1 MTPRRFSTDALTG
14 SLLRLLPL
22 AALALLAAACGGGGS
37 SGGGDAPRTLPADFA
52 VRYEWGNGA
61 LPPPYHY
68 DYTVHLGPGA
78 GVGRVE
84 FRPGHDSVP
93 VWTES
98 FPVTEAQL
106 RSMYAVFMARGVF
119 DRAWSEGQ
127 PMAGGETEWL
137 EATADGRS
145 VTLPSQPRDEDRP
158 ALREV
163 YAAVRAVVPDGVVAG
178 LVARQERFQ
187 QQQGAS
193 AGEPASSTPDS
204 VP

>member
-1 MTPRRFSTDALTG
+1 MTATLS
-14 SLLRLLPL
+14 RLPPL
-22 AALALLAAACGGGGS
+22 AALLCVAAACGGGS
-37 SGGGDAPRTLPADFA
+37 AGGGDAPRTLPADFA

-61 LPPPYHY
+61 LPPPHHY

-78 GVGRVE
+78 GTGRVE

-93 VWTES
+93 VWTET
-98 FPVTEAQL
+98 FPVSEAQL
-106 RSMYAVFMARGVF
+106 RSVYAVFMARGVF

-145 VTLPSQPRDEDRP
+145 VTLPSQPRDEDRA

-163 YAAVRAVVPDGVVAG
+163 YAAVRAVVPRGVIAG

-187 QQQGAS
+187 EEQGAS
-193 AGEPASSTPDS
+193 GGAPEAVPSSSSPES

>member
-1 MTPRRFSTDALTG
+1 MTLTMPPRLALF
-14 SLLRLLPL
+14 
-22 AALALLAAACGGGGS
+22 AVLALLAAGCGTPDPNPDPGGGRAP
-37 SGGGDAPRTLPADFA
+37 GGMPADFA

-68 DYTVHLGPGA
+68 DYTIRLGPGA
-78 GVGRVE
+78 GTGRVE
-84 FRPGHDSVP
+84 FRPGHDSLP

-106 RSMYAVFMARGVF
+106 RSVYAVFMARGVF
-119 DRAWSEGQ
+119 DRAWGEGR

-137 EATADGRS
+137 EATARGRS
-145 VTLPSQPRDEDRP
+145 VILPSQPRDEDRT

-163 YAAVRAVVPDGVVAG
+163 YAAVRAVVPRGMIAG

-187 QQQGAS
+187 QEGGAPG
-193 AGEPASSTPDS
+193 AAPTVDSTSTSPDGT
-204 VP
+204 P

>member
-1 MTPRRFSTDALTG
+1 MTATLS
-14 SLLRLLPL
+14 RLAPL
-22 AALALLAAACGGGGS
+22 AALLCIAAACGGGS
-37 SGGGDAPRTLPADFA
+37 AGGGDAPRTLPADFA

-106 RSMYAVFMARGVF
+106 RSMYAVLMARGVF

-163 YAAVRAVVPDGVVAG
+163 YAAVRAVVPRGVIAG
-178 LVARQERFQ
+178 LVARQEQFQ
-187 QQQGAS
+187 QQQGATGGAPAS
-193 AGEPASSTPDS
+193 ARPSSTPDS

>member
-1 MTPRRFSTDALTG
+1 MTASFS
-14 SLLRLLPL
+14 RLAPL
-22 AALALLAAACGGGGS
+22 AALLLMAAACGGGS
-37 SGGGDAPRTLPADFA
+37 AGGGDAPRTLPADFA

-78 GVGRVE
+78 GGGRVE

-106 RSMYAVFMARGVF
+106 RRVYAVFMARGVF
-119 DRAWSEGQ
+119 DRAWSEGE
-127 PMAGGETEWL
+127 PVAGGETEWL
-137 EATADGRS
+137 EATAHGRS
-145 VTLPSQPRDEDRP
+145 VTLPSQPRGEDRP

-163 YAAVRAVVPDGVVAG
+163 YAAVKAVVPNGVIAG
-178 LVARQERFQ
+178 LVARQEQ
-187 QQQGAS
+187 YQKEQEASSGAP
-193 AGEPASSTPDS
+193 ATLPPASSPDT

>member
-1 MTPRRFSTDALTG
+1 MTA
-14 SLLRLLPL
+14 SLSRLAPL
-22 AALALLAAACGGGGS
+22 AALLCMAAACGGS
-37 SGGGDAPRTLPADFA
+37 AGGGDAPRTLPADFA

-68 DYTVHLGPGA
+68 DYTVHVGPGA
-78 GVGRVE
+78 GTGRVE

-106 RSMYAVFMARGVF
+106 RRVYAVLMARGVF
-119 DRAWSEGQ
+119 DRAWSEGE

-145 VTLPSQPRDEDRP
+145 VTLPSQPRAEDRP

-163 YAAVRAVVPDGVVAG
+163 YAAVKSVVPPGVIAG
-178 LVARQERFQ
+178 LVARQEQ
-187 QQQGAS
+187 YQNQQGSPGGAPS
-193 AGEPASSTPDS
+193 SVPPSSTPDS

>member
-1 MTPRRFSTDALTG
+1 MTATLS
-14 SLLRLLPL
+14 RLAPL
-22 AALALLAAACGGGGS
+22 AALLCIAAACGGGS
-37 SGGGDAPRTLPADFA
+37 AGGGDAPRTLPADFA

-68 DYTVHLGPGA
+68 DYTVHVGPGA
-78 GVGRVE
+78 GTGRVD

-93 VWTES
+93 VWTET
-98 FPVTEAQL
+98 FPATEAQL

-137 EATADGRS
+137 EATAGGRS
-145 VTLPSQPRDEDRP
+145 VTLPSQPRDEDRA

-163 YAAVRAVVPDGVVAG
+163 YAAVRAVVPRGVIAG

-187 QQQGAS
+187 EQQGAS
-193 AGEPASSTPDS
+193 GGAPAPVPPSSSPDS